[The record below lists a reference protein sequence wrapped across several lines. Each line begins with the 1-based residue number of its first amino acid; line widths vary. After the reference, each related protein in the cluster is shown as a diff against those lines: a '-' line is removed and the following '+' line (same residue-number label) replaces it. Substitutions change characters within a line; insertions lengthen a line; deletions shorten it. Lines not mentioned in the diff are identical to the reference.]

1 MSSRKDNAGYVP
13 PKQPVKPPNSGER
26 GYVPPK
32 QPVKPPEKP
41 TTGKK

>member
-13 PKQPVKPPNSGER
+13 PKRPIKPPISGER

-32 QPVKPPEKP
+32 QPVKPIVKP
-41 TTGKK
+41 PTDKK